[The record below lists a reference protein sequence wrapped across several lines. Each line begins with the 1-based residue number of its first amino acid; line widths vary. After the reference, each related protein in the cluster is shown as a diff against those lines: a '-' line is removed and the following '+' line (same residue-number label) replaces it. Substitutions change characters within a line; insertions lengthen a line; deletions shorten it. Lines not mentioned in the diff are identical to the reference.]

1 VLTFGEMLA
10 SVGVSVAVM
19 LIGRLVEG
27 RYAQVAVI
35 DPAVTVALD
44 LQYLM
49 ILPLALKET
58 VPAVEVVMV
67 MVLVMPKV
75 KVVEAKE
82 MLAVADP
89 AVMVMVV
96 TEEVSA
102 R

>member
-1 VLTFGEMLA
+1 M
-10 SVGVSVAVM
+10 AVI

-44 LQYLM
+44 LQYVM

-58 VPAVEVVMV
+58 VPAVEVVIV
-67 MVLVMPKV
+67 MVLVIPKV

-89 AVMVMVV
+89 AVIVMVV